1 MNMSGKPVLKCLMT
15 GLAILFAMTALA
27 GCDGEPGGSTA
38 AGDEIEATAVAVEV
52 PDGVLRAQESVL
64 TFMRTSANECV
75 PPAGASWRV
84 EEDANPPAGYDV
96 FRFRSDGCTMTITM
110 PEQET
115 EGMHY
120 HVALGDGPTGFCWQA
135 VVDSRGDVI
144 KTGNAAQTDPTL
156 GNPAETYCTQQ
167 GFRFEVVDLPVGGQ
181 CGMCV
186 FDDGRMCN
194 AWAFFHNACTLE
206 NAPPVD

>member
-1 MNMSGKPVLKCLMT
+1 MSGKPVFNSLVI
-15 GLAILFAMTALA
+15 GLAILCVMTALA
-27 GCDGEPGGSTA
+27 GCDREPDRSTSA
-38 AGDEIEATAVAVEV
+38 LDGIEPTAVAVEV
-52 PDGVLRAQESVL
+52 PDGVLRARESVL

-75 PPAGASWRV
+75 PSAGASWRV
-84 EEDANPPAGYDV
+84 EQDENAPAGYEV
-96 FRFRSDGCTMTITM
+96 YRFRSDGCTMTITQAE
-110 PEQET
+110 EQR

-135 VVDSRGDVI
+135 VVDSRGEVI

-206 NAPPVD
+206 NAPPVDH

>member
-1 MNMSGKPVLKCLMT
+1 MRNGMRLKNA
-15 GLAILFAMTALA
+15 GLLLVVIIALTAFA
-27 GCDGEPGGSTA
+27 GCNQAAVEPPVDTA
-38 AGDEIEATAVAVEV
+38 IEATAEAVDV
-52 PDGVLRAQESVL
+52 PPGVLKARESVL

-75 PPAGASWRV
+75 PSAKAAWSV
-84 EEDANPPAGYDV
+84 EEDENPPVGYDV
-96 FRFRSDGCTMTITM
+96 FRFRSDGCTMTITKA
-110 PEQET
+110 EQDT

-144 KTGNAAQTDPTL
+144 KTGNAAQTDPEL

-167 GFRFEVVDLPVGGQ
+167 GYTFQVIDLPIGGQ
-181 CGMCV
+181 CGMCI

-206 NAPPVD
+206 NAPPVEQ